1 MTVTAERPQ
10 VQVQGGALIYDA
22 PQLIG
27 NKPVNNAFDA
37 LKELP
42 GITTRG
48 EEIQLMGARNLHIV
62 INGQLTTMSLEQLTE
77 LLKTIPASRVR
88 KMEVMYT
95 APAKYNVKG
104 ALINVVLDQPAG
116 DGETL
121 QGEIGTE
128 YRQYHNPM
136 GEARV
141 NLVYANSRLHI
152 DFLANGS
159 KKKTYDGENT
169 FARHT
174 LQDEIVDIDMVDRS
188 RGRNTKGNMR
198 VGMEYTLGNEDKLSA
213 SYYIDGVKQR
223 KTRSSES
230 DYSFR
235 KEDRNMFA
243 VSETSKRIK
252 STLQNVKVQ
261 YDTHTHLSLGVDFTA
276 YKNPDD
282 MNFLNREDG
291 ILTTDLLNNTKQDI
305 QKWMFFANHA
315 ATLAE
320 TWEISYG
327 VNAGFIRSDTQVD
340 YFYHQDNRYVFDS
353 GESSFNKQKEYGGN
367 LFGQISRSFGRFS
380 ADVALKVEYFR
391 SDYNSNGKELV
402 LWDDWALFPTAS
414 LSYLFTPSHVLQ
426 LNVSSDKNYPSYWA
440 VNPQTSYISAYS
452 VIVGN
457 PELKPSHEYEA
468 QLMYILK
475 QKYIFMAFWQYEPN
489 YFAQLPY
496 QSSEQLQTA
505 FRFENFDYQMSLGL
519 GVIVPF
525 KIGKIVDSRLSVMGL
540 RQQEKMIIS
549 MICLLTGMHIIRS
562 LRLRIRLIYRI
573 QNRI

>member
-1 MTVTAERPQ
+1 MTAERPQ

-22 PQLIG
+22 PQLIR

-62 INGQLTTMSLEQLTE
+62 INGQLTTMSPEQLTE

-95 APAKYNVKG
+95 APAKYHVKG

-174 LQDEIVDIDMVDRS
+174 LQDEIVDIDMVDQS
-188 RGRNTKGNMR
+188 RGRDTKGNMR

-230 DYSFR
+230 DYYFR

-305 QKWMFFANHA
+305 QKWMFFCESCGYPGGD
-315 ATLAE
+315 LGDQLRGQCRV
-320 TWEISYG
+320 YPVG
-327 VNAGFIRSDTQVD
+327 YAGGLFLS
-340 YFYHQDNRYVFDS
+340 S
-353 GESSFNKQKEYGGN
+353 GQPVC
-367 LFGQISRSFGRFS
+367 I
-380 ADVALKVEYFR
+380 
-391 SDYNSNGKELV
+391 
-402 LWDDWALFPTAS
+402 
-414 LSYLFTPSHVLQ
+414 
-426 LNVSSDKNYPSYWA
+426 
-440 VNPQTSYISAYS
+440 
-452 VIVGN
+452 
-457 PELKPSHEYEA
+457 
-468 QLMYILK
+468 
-475 QKYIFMAFWQYEPN
+475 
-489 YFAQLPY
+489 
-496 QSSEQLQTA
+496 
-505 FRFENFDYQMSLGL
+505 
-519 GVIVPF
+519 
-525 KIGKIVDSRLSVMGL
+525 
-540 RQQEKMIIS
+540 
-549 MICLLTGMHIIRS
+549 
-562 LRLRIRLIYRI
+562 
-573 QNRI
+573 